1 MKKLILL
8 SILIFA
14 GCTSDVQDYE
24 YMFYDKVA
32 GKYFQSRATGDI
44 VKYSEMFI
52 EGFNEI
58 YETTAESPFEKRMS
72 SNCNI
77 SLGYDRSAYPL
88 DITIYN
94 LKEHSSDK
102 VNFTLQVDCEM
113 YDNLDITLNTPSEA
127 YIYAFNSYYGISPCN
142 SDFDTFE
149 VLARIDS
156 ENPLSIQL
164 TEFKPLLNN
173 STDDLTEIS
182 TDDLLSITTE
192 WGCPATG
199 F

>member
-1 MKKLILL
+1 MKFDFVYLGQTVLKYQVPLE
-8 SILIFA
+8 IFV
-14 GCTSDVQDYE
+14 GL
-24 YMFYDKVA
+24 
-32 GKYFQSRATGDI
+32 
-44 VKYSEMFI
+44 
-52 EGFNEI
+52 NEI

-88 DITIYN
+88 DMTIYN

-102 VNFTLQVDCEM
+102 VNFTLQADCEM
-113 YDNLDITLNTPSEA
+113 FDDEDA
-127 YIYAFNSYYGISPCN
+127 YIYAFNSYYGIRPCN
-142 SDFDTFE
+142 ADFDTFE

-156 ENPLSIQL
+156 ENPLSIQI
-164 TEFKPLLNN
+164 TEFFPLLNN

-182 TDDLLSITTE
+182 TDDLLSITNE
-192 WGCPATG
+192 WGCPTTG

>member
-1 MKKLILL
+1 MKKLFLL

-77 SLGYDRSAYPL
+77 SLSYTHL
-88 DITIYN
+88 
-94 LKEHSSDK
+94 
-102 VNFTLQVDCEM
+102 TL
-113 YDNLDITLNTPSEA
+113 P
-127 YIYAFNSYYGISPCN
+127 
-142 SDFDTFE
+142 
-149 VLARIDS
+149 
-156 ENPLSIQL
+156 
-164 TEFKPLLNN
+164 
-173 STDDLTEIS
+173 
-182 TDDLLSITTE
+182 TT
-192 WGCPATG
+192 TSV
-199 F
+199 

>member
-32 GKYFQSRATGDI
+32 GKYFQSRVTGDI

-88 DITIYN
+88 DMTIYN

-102 VNFTLQVDCEM
+102 VNFTLQADCEM
-113 YDNLDITLNTPSEA
+113 FDDEVA
-127 YIYAFNSYYGISPCN
+127 YIYAFNSYYGIRPCN
-142 SDFDTFE
+142 ADFDSFE

-156 ENPLSIQL
+156 ENPLSIQI
-164 TEFKPLLNN
+164 TEFFPLLNN

-182 TDDLLSITTE
+182 TDDLLSITNE
-192 WGCPATG
+192 WGCPTTG